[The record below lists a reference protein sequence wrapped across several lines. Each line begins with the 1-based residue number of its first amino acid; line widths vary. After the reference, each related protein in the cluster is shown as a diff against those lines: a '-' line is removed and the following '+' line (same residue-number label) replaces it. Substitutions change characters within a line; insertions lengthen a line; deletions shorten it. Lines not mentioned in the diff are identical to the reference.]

1 MNWNIVILILGMALV
16 TYIPRALPAVL
27 IEKMKFSKRVEKF
40 LQLIPYTAM
49 SALGFPG
56 GFTVGTNPIIGIVGG
71 LTAGVLAWKKF
82 PVMAC
87 VLVAIGADFL
97 LYMFVL

>member
-1 MNWNIVILILGMALV
+1 M
-16 TYIPRALPAVL
+16 
-27 IEKMKFSKRVEKF
+27 
-40 LQLIPYTAM
+40 
-49 SALGFPG
+49 
-56 GFTVGTNPIIGIVGG
+56 FTVGTNPIIGIVGG